1 MQIYYKNH
9 NGQVLDLMKWPYM
22 ISESDILGYEWSY
35 TATEYTGARNGST
48 ISDVRKKTAKGSV
61 KIGVAA
67 RTKQEYFEALENFLS
82 VVESDLLA
90 GAPGKLY
97 VDDYYYSCYVYGS
110 EKKEWES
117 MTPFLI
123 NTLKVVSPY
132 PLWCREISK
141 SFLKLGSTVAVKS
154 DDTYLFYPVAYP
166 YRYSMPSNAGFITN
180 DHYADCDFK
189 MIIYGPCINPAI
201 RINGHLYE
209 VTATLY
215 AGEYILIDSRDHTVY
230 RYLIDGRTK
239 NLFNWRNKESD
250 LFQKIPSGRCA
261 VSWNAAAFGFDLI
274 LFQERSE
281 PAWNLS

>member
-9 NGQVLDLMKWPYM
+9 NGQILDLMKWPYM

-35 TATEYTGARNGST
+35 TATEYTGNKNGSA
-48 ISDVRKKTAKGSV
+48 ISDVRKKTAKGTV
-61 KIGVAA
+61 KIAVAA
-67 RTKQEYFEALENFLS
+67 RTKREYSEALETFLS

-90 GAPGKLY
+90 GVPGKLY

-110 EKKEWES
+110 TKKEWEG

-123 NTLKVVSPY
+123 NTLKIVSPY

-141 SFLKLGSTVAVKS
+141 SFLKLGSTVAMKS

-180 DHYADCDFK
+180 DHYAGCDFK

-250 LFQKIPSGRCA
+250 LFQKIPAGRCA
-261 VSWNAAAFGFDLI
+261 ILWNTAAFGFDLT